1 MIKIINETGIAMTD
15 DSMALWL
22 SVAYSEIGDTD
33 CIENAWLSTMF
44 RKYTQNIRNTD
55 GISELNRG

>member
-33 CIENAWLSTMF
+33 CIENA
-44 RKYTQNIRNTD
+44 
-55 GISELNRG
+55 